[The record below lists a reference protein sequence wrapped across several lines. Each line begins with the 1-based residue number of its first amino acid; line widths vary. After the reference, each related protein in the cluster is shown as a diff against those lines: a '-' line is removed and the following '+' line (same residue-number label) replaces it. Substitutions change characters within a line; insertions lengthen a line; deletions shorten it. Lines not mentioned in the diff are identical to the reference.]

1 MDLRSWRNRWN
12 NAALPQI
19 SSLPGESPTRTW
31 PLLGMLAL
39 GLVAGAALG
48 GYAVSQR
55 SQMRRLAQY
64 AHRMRAELAGMPESE
79 VEPLAYA
86 RPPRTN
92 HRRKATSEV

>member
-19 SSLPGESPTRTW
+19 STLPGESPTRTW

-55 SQMRRLAQY
+55 SQMRRLAKY
-64 AHRMRAELAGMPESE
+64 AHRMRAELAGVPESE

-86 RPPRTN
+86 RPPRSN